1 MSGKP
6 VSEKAVPAHENEPML
21 NFFLKRVVSM
31 IFTLFFISVMIFIII
46 ELPPGDYADRY
57 AFRKLTSSGMSVTE
71 KDMENLRQQFGLD
84 KPPLQRY
91 LNWISDIVL
100 RGDFGNSFLY
110 NVPVANVI
118 GERIWLTIAIVVV
131 TILIT
136 YGLAIPLG
144 IYSALYRHSVG
155 DYLATFIGYIGL
167 ALPNFMLALVL
178 LYFSVTVL
186 GGSAGGLFS
195 PQYLEASWNWAK
207 FVDLFKHLWVPAIVL
222 GTANTAFHLQTI
234 RATML
239 DELNQLYVSAARAR
253 GIPEW
258 KVIFKYP
265 VRIALNPIVSY
276 LGFDIARVMAG
287 APVVALVLSLPEA
300 GDLLLKALLDQDM
313 FLGGAILLMIS
324 STIVVGVFISDLLL
338 GALDPRIRLGES

>member
-1 MSGKP
+1 
-6 VSEKAVPAHENEPML
+6 ML
-21 NFFLKRVVSM
+21 IFFLKRLGSM
-31 IFTLFFISVMIFIII
+31 FITLFLVSVMIFIII

-57 AFRKLTSSGMSVTE
+57 AFRKLTSSGVSVTE
-71 KDMENLRQQFGLD
+71 SDMENLRQQFGLD
-84 KPPLQRY
+84 KPAVHRY
-91 LNWISDIVL
+91 FSWIGGIVL
-100 RGDFGNSFLY
+100 RWDFGNSFLY
-110 NVPVANVI
+110 NVPVTSVV
-118 GERIWLTIAIVVV
+118 GGRIWLTMSMAFAA
-131 TILIT
+131 ILIT
-136 YGLAIPLG
+136 YSLAIPLG

-186 GGSAGGLFS
+186 GSSAGGLFS
-195 PQYLEASWNWAK
+195 PQYLEAAWSWGK
-207 FVDLFKHLWVPAIVL
+207 FIDLLKHLWVPAIVL
-222 GTANTAFHLQTI
+222 GTANTAFHLQTM
-234 RATML
+234 RATLL

-276 LGFDIARVMAG
+276 LGFDLAKLVAG
-287 APVVALVLSLPEA
+287 APVVALVLSLPDA

-324 STIVVGVFISDLLL
+324 TLIVIGVFISDLLL
-338 GALDPRIRLGES
+338 AALDPRIRLGET

>member
-1 MSGKP
+1 
-6 VSEKAVPAHENEPML
+6 ML
-21 NFFLKRVVSM
+21 IFFLKRFGSM
-31 IFTLFFISVMIFIII
+31 IFTFFFISVMIFIII

-57 AFRKLTSSGMSVTE
+57 AFRKIISSGGSVT
-71 KDMENLRQQFGLD
+71 KTDMENLRQQFGLD
-84 KPPLQRY
+84 KPPVQRY
-91 LNWISDIVL
+91 VNWISGIIL

-110 NVPVANVI
+110 NVPVSSVV
-118 GERIWLTIAIVVV
+118 GGRIWLTMAIVIASI
-131 TILIT
+131 TIT
-136 YGLAIPLG
+136 YGIAIPLG

-186 GGSAGGLFS
+186 GSSAGGLFS
-195 PQYLEASWNWAK
+195 PQYIEVGWSWAK
-207 FVDLFKHLWVPAIVL
+207 FVDLLKHLWVPAIVL

-258 KVIFKYP
+258 KVILKYP

-276 LGFDIARVMAG
+276 LGFDVAKVMAG

-313 FLGGAILLMIS
+313 YLGGAILLMIS
-324 STIVVGVFISDLLL
+324 TTIIVGVFISDLLL
-338 GALDPRIRLGES
+338 GALDPRIRLEEA

>member
-1 MSGKP
+1 M
-6 VSEKAVPAHENEPML
+6 
-21 NFFLKRVVSM
+21 FL
-31 IFTLFFISVMIFIII
+31 TLFLVSVMIFIII

-57 AFRKLTSSGMSVTE
+57 AFRKLTSSGVSVTE
-71 KDMENLRQQFGLD
+71 ADMENLRHQFGLD
-84 KPPLQRY
+84 KPAYQRY
-91 LNWISDIVL
+91 FGWIGGIVF
-100 RGDFGNSFLY
+100 RWDFGSSFLY
-110 NVPVANVI
+110 NVPVTSVV
-118 GERIWLTIAIVVV
+118 GGRIWLTMSMALAA
-131 TILIT
+131 ILIT
-136 YGLAIPLG
+136 YTMAIPLG

-186 GGSAGGLFS
+186 GSSAGGLFS
-195 PQYLEASWNWAK
+195 PQYLEAAWSWGK
-207 FVDLFKHLWVPAIVL
+207 FVDLLKHLWVPAIVL
-222 GTANTAFHLQTI
+222 GTANTAFHLQTM
-234 RATML
+234 RATLL

-276 LGFDIARVMAG
+276 LGFDLAKLVAG
-287 APVVALVLSLPEA
+287 APVVALVLSLPDA

-324 STIVVGVFISDLLL
+324 TLIVIGVFISDLLL
-338 GALDPRIRLGES
+338 AALDPRIRLGKT

>member
-1 MSGKP
+1 
-6 VSEKAVPAHENEPML
+6 ML
-21 NFFLKRVVSM
+21 IFFLKRFGSM
-31 IFTLFFISVMIFIII
+31 FITLFLVSVMIFIII

-57 AFRKLTSSGMSVTE
+57 AFRKLTSSGVSVTE
-71 KDMENLRQQFGLD
+71 SDMENLRQQFGLD
-84 KPPLQRY
+84 KPAVHRY
-91 LNWISDIVL
+91 FSWIGGIVL
-100 RGDFGNSFLY
+100 RWDFGNSFLY
-110 NVPVANVI
+110 NVPVTSVV
-118 GERIWLTIAIVVV
+118 GGRIWLTMSMAFAA
-131 TILIT
+131 ILIT
-136 YGLAIPLG
+136 YSLAIPLG

-186 GGSAGGLFS
+186 GSSAGGLFS
-195 PQYLEASWNWAK
+195 PQYLEAAWSWGK
-207 FVDLFKHLWVPAIVL
+207 FVDLLKHLWVPAIVL
-222 GTANTAFHLQTI
+222 GTANTAFHLQTM
-234 RATML
+234 RATLL

-276 LGFDIARVMAG
+276 LGFDLAKLVAG
-287 APVVALVLSLPEA
+287 APVVALVLSLPDA

-324 STIVVGVFISDLLL
+324 TLIVIGVFISDLLL
-338 GALDPRIRLGES
+338 AALDPRIRLGET

>member
-1 MSGKP
+1 
-6 VSEKAVPAHENEPML
+6 ML
-21 NFFLKRVVSM
+21 NFFLKRIASM
-31 IFTLFFISVMIFIII
+31 ILTLFFISVMIFIII
-46 ELPPGDYADRY
+46 ELPPGDYAERY
-57 AFRKLTSSGMSVTE
+57 AFRKLTTSGMSITAE
-71 KDMENLRQQFGLD
+71 DIENLRKQFGLD
-84 KPPLQRY
+84 KPPMQRY
-91 LNWISDIVL
+91 LNWIGDIVL

-110 NVPVANVI
+110 NVPVSSVI
-118 GERIWLTIAIVVV
+118 GGRIWLTIAVVAAA
-131 TILIT
+131 IIIT

-155 DYLATFIGYIGL
+155 DYLATCIGYIGL

-178 LYFSVTVL
+178 LYFSVTLL
-186 GGSAGGLFS
+186 GSSAGGLFS
-195 PQYLEASWNWAK
+195 PQYLEVPWSWAK
-207 FVDLFKHLWVPAIVL
+207 FVDLLKHLWVPAIVL
-222 GTANTAFHLQTI
+222 GTANTAFHLQTM

-239 DELNQLYVSAARAR
+239 DELNQLYVAAARAR

-287 APVVALVLSLPEA
+287 SPVVALVLSLPEA

-324 STIVVGVFISDLLL
+324 ATIVVGVFISDLLL
-338 GALDPRIRLGES
+338 AALDPRIRLGEA